1 MIAISFS
8 PSLSLFSLSLSLS
21 FFSSGNCTWKANW
34 NAYYCQGLQHR
45 MLVIESM
52 DGDSEVRRLSP
63 VALVGETTW
72 QYTDLLN
79 GPMDHGKNNALMIMF
94 VVC

>member
-1 MIAISFS
+1 MHNEI
-8 PSLSLFSLSLSLS
+8 LSLSLS
-21 FFSSGNCTWKANW
+21 ENCTWMANW
-34 NAYYCQGLQHR
+34 NAYHCQGIQHR

-52 DGDSEVRRLSP
+52 DGDSEIRRLSP

-79 GPMDHGKNNALMIMF
+79 GPMDHGKKTKLL
-94 VVC
+94 